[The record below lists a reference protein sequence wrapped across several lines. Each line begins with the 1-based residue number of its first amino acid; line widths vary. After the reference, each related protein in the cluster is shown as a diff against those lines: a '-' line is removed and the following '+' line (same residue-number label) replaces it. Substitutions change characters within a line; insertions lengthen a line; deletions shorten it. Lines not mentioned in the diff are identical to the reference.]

1 MELHIPEFI
10 PLEVY
15 VGWWPGNETGWLPRN
30 EAGWWS
36 GNETLLCNFL
46 ETFCNFCLTSQ
57 AVPRV
62 LFQQWRWAGANNSW
76 LGWTCLS
83 VWQKDSTSKSI
94 LLSWG
99 PGRGE
104 ERGRKDGG
112 QGRAIYCS
120 RATPKQLVCL
130 DVRYDQKEHKPP
142 AILLIGIEA
151 IVGKKFC
158 EILPNLRIFFPL
170 HNISSPLLS
179 GQVQEKVKEQIKEQE
194 VTYMCHFV
202 SDVNLI

>member
-62 LFQQWRWAGANNSW
+62 LFQQWRRAGANNSW

-104 ERGRKDGG
+104 ERGREDGG
-112 QGRAIYCS
+112 QGRAIHCS

-130 DVRYDQKEHKPP
+130 DVRNGQKEHKPP
-142 AILLIGIEA
+142 AILLGRQLWERNFVRSSQTWEYSSHCGI
-151 IVGKKFC
+151 
-158 EILPNLRIFFPL
+158 

>member
-83 VWQKDSTSKSI
+83 VWQKDSTTKSI
-94 LLSWG
+94 LLSRG

-130 DVRYDQKEHKPP
+130 DVRNDQKEHKPP
-142 AILLIGIEA
+142 AILLIGRELWERNF
-151 IVGKKFC
+151 V
-158 EILPNLRIFFPL
+158 R
-170 HNISSPLLS
+170 SSQTWEYSSHFITYLLLS
-179 GQVQEKVKEQIKEQE
+179 SQVKSKKKSKSKSKSKKWRTCAILFL
-194 VTYMCHFV
+194 M
-202 SDVNLI
+202 SI